1 MASRKHVT
9 RGQKTVLRLYVAG
22 ISDRS
27 TRAIQNARR
36 ICDENEGDCELA
48 VIDIFQQPN
57 LAKDDQIVAVPT
69 LVKKLPPP
77 SRRLTGNLSDLDA
90 IRVGLDLKAK

>member
-1 MASRKHVT
+1 MASRKRV
-9 RGQKTVLRLYVAG
+9 RGGQKTVLRLYVAG
-22 ISDRS
+22 ISARS

-36 ICDENEGDCELA
+36 ICDENAGDCELA
-48 VIDIFQQPN
+48 VIDIFQQPK
-57 LAKDDQIVAVPT
+57 LAKEDQIVAVPT

-77 SRRLTGNLSDLDA
+77 SRRLTGTLNDLDV

>member
-22 ISDRS
+22 ISARS

-36 ICDENEGDCELA
+36 ICDETEGSCELA

-69 LVKKLPPP
+69 IIKKLPPP
-77 SRRLTGNLSDLDA
+77 SRRVSGDLSNLDV
-90 IRVGLDLKAK
+90 IRVGLDLEPE